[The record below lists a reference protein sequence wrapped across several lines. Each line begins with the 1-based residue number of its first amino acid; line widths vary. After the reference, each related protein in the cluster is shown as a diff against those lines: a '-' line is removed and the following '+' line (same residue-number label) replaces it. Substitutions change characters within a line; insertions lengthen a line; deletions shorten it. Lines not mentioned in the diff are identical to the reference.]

1 MYGGNSKI
9 NKKISFI
16 LACAGIGKRMKLDY
30 PKQFLEYEGKPL
42 F

>member
-1 MYGGNSKI
+1 MYGGDSKVE
-9 NKKISFI
+9 NIS
-16 LACAGIGKRMKLDY
+16 LVVAAAGVGKRMGLGY